1 MQIDVPKT
9 IKKTSVELL
18 DAFVDSV
25 FEFVDQPLLPSQSNF
40 TPVEE
45 MRKAIIV
52 NSIEGSIPDDF
63 TEGVY
68 IRNGPNPLFGGLK
81 STNSMFGRSS
91 HVWIEGEG
99 MLHALYFN
107 KDRNGG
113 WIINYKNKHV
123 ETDTF
128 KLEKER
134 KKPSFLPTIE
144 GDSPA
149 ISLAF
154 LLNFLRFGKI
164 NKYISNTNIFKHSG
178 KLYSIAESDLPQE
191 INILTLETLGNWDVN
206 GAWDR
211 PFTSH
216 PKKAPGT
223 GELIT
228 MGCHAQKPFFVL
240 GVISADGN
248 KLIHKV
254 DLKFHRCSLPHD
266 IGVTQRS
273 NVILDFPLI
282 LDINRLISGGP
293 LIKYDNKEYARIG
306 VMPRYG
312 DAESIR
318 WFAVEP
324 CSAFHIINCFEDGDE
339 VIVWACRA
347 RESIIPGP
355 DHGLNK
361 FEWFSKGF
369 KHINLID
376 QNCEDSLTQEEG
388 FFFSRAYEWRLNMK
402 NGEVK
407 EKNLTGKKFSM
418 DFPMINEHF
427 TGVKNKYGYTQVVD
441 SLASS
446 TSGMAKYG
454 GIAKLY
460 FEEPEV
466 GYCLDGQKKPEEL
479 IKVEYNMFPENTFCS
494 GSTFVSK
501 SGGLEEDDGWIISY
515 VHNEDSNIS
524 EVYIID
530 AKKFTSEAVA
540 KITLTCRV
548 PYGFHGAFISK

>member
-1 MQIDVPKT
+1 MGVVVDLLSSGRTPPPPPPQGRIGVLVNREGKGSKLARFRERVMKSGSPILRELQQLSMQIDVPKT

-25 FEFVDQPLLPSQSNF
+25 FEFVDQPLLPSQ
-40 TPVEE
+40 
-45 MRKAIIV
+45 
-52 NSIEGSIPDDF
+52 
-63 TEGVY
+63 
-68 IRNGPNPLFGGLK
+68 
-81 STNSMFGRSS
+81 
-91 HVWIEGEG
+91 
-99 MLHALYFN
+99 
-107 KDRNGG
+107 
-113 WIINYKNKHV
+113 
-123 ETDTF
+123 
-128 KLEKER
+128 
-134 KKPSFLPTIE
+134 
-144 GDSPA
+144 
-149 ISLAF
+149 
-154 LLNFLRFGKI
+154 LRFGKI

-216 PKKAPGT
+216 PKS
-223 GELIT
+223 
-228 MGCHAQKPFFVL
+228 CYY
-240 GVISADGN
+240 SADGN

-266 IGVTQRS
+266 IGVTQR
-273 NVILDFPLI
+273 
-282 LDINRLISGGP
+282 

-339 VIVWACRA
+339 EELQVIVWACRA